1 MFSLFHKDDFGL
13 GLQYQTDKKIGVKTD
28 NTGNIEFEL
37 SDAGLKGTFNV
48 ASLEAKIQEAKD
60 AATQADTKATT
71 AGKKNTTQDTE
82 IKSLKQKVTALEA
95 REDIKLHGA
104 ELIEATNELKLTLS
118 DGVEFKAPLAKF
130 VDAPKSAEE
139 YWNEIKALPNFKT
152 ELLATIRGEE
162 VQNLAGETKGYLL
175 SAD

>member
-1 MFSLFHKDDFGL
+1 MISLFHKDEFGL

-28 NTGNIEFEL
+28 NTGNVQFKL

-48 ASLEAKIQEAKD
+48 ASLEAKIQEAKNAAD
-60 AATQADTKATT
+60 AADTKATT
-71 AGKKNTTQDTE
+71 AGEKNTAQDIE
-82 IKSLKQKVTALEA
+82 IETLKQKVIVLEA

-130 VDAPKSAEE
+130 VDAPKSAEQ

-152 ELLATIRGEE
+152 ELLTIIRGEE

-175 SAD
+175 SAN

>member
-1 MFSLFHKDDFGL
+1 MFSLFHKEDFGL

-60 AATQADTKATT
+60 AAAQADTKATT
-71 AGKKNTTQDTE
+71 AGKKNTSQDTE

-130 VDAPKSAEE
+130 VDAPKSAQE

-152 ELLATIRGEE
+152 ELLAIIRGEE